1 MVRPDVVLYG
11 EMLPPAFETA
21 MAYIAK
27 ADLLIVA
34 GTSLTVEPA
43 SSLVR
48 LFNGKHLV
56 IINNNP
62 TPYDG
67 LAELVINKPLGKI
80 FSKLTI
86 NK

>member
-1 MVRPDVVLYG
+1 
-11 EMLPPAFETA
+11 MLPDAFTEA
-21 MAYIAK
+21 QYYIFK

-56 IINNNP
+56 IINGSE
-62 TPYDG
+62 TPYDER
-67 LAELVINKPLGKI
+67 AELVIHKRLGEV
-80 FSKLTI
+80 FSKL
-86 NK
+86 K